1 MKIVSILVLF
11 GIIISSIKQ
20 DCECLKE
27 TKNEHIQYQSSSS
40 SSEIVDLFVLLSKYS
55 KHLRK
60 QEPFK
65 QLKKMIKKIQ
75 ISKERLN
82 DNIIKI
88 SNVNQTKLE
97 LLFASVNNREKTS
110 SKINFF
116 KDLFATFN
124 KGPFKWG

>member
-11 GIIISSIKQ
+11 GIIISLIKQ

-27 TKNEHIQYQSSSS
+27 TKNEHIQQYQSSSS

-75 ISKERLN
+75 ISKE
-82 DNIIKI
+82 K
-88 SNVNQTKLE
+88 SYCCY
-97 LLFASVNNREKTS
+97 F
-110 SKINFF
+110 
-116 KDLFATFN
+116 
-124 KGPFKWG
+124 

>member
-40 SSEIVDLFVLLSKYS
+40 SSEIVDLFVLLSKFS